1 MRAVRRIFILFWKR
15 WPFSSLV
22 CQYIYEEKK
31 IAFIAMPDPARVG
44 ETGNGQSG
52 KREAHTVTDSDRGL
66 LCSSIRE
73 SGARVSGSLRL
84 SAFTFAIHVSRGRA
98 DSCPGRIARL

>member
-1 MRAVRRIFILFWKR
+1 MRK
-15 WPFSSLV
+15 
-22 CQYIYEEKK
+22 KK

-52 KREAHTVTDSDRGL
+52 KREAHTDSDRGL
-66 LCSSIRE
+66 LCSVIRE

>member
-1 MRAVRRIFILFWKR
+1 MRAVRRIFYSGSAGPFLLWYMPYMRKKR
-15 WPFSSLV
+15 
-22 CQYIYEEKK
+22 

>member
-1 MRAVRRIFILFWKR
+1 MRAVRRIFYSGSALFFCGM
-15 WPFSSLV
+15 P
-22 CQYIYEEKK
+22 YIYEEKK

-52 KREAHTVTDSDRGL
+52 KREAHTDSDRGL

>member
-22 CQYIYEEKK
+22 CHIYMRKKK

-52 KREAHTVTDSDRGL
+52 KREAHTDSDRGL